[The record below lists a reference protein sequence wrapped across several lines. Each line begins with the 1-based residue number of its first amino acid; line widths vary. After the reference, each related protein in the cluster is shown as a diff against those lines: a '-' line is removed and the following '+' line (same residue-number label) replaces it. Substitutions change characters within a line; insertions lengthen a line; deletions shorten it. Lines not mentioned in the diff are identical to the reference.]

1 MNQKYLIPLTAVF
14 LLFLVAYTGVEG
26 AGLQWF
32 FGIVFPYVAIIAF
45 LAGFVYKVLGW
56 ASSAVPFKIPTTCG
70 QQKSLPWIKHNAIDN
85 PDTSTGVFVRMIL
98 EIFLFRSLFR
108 NTKAAFNRNASNS
121 LSYSWEIFLWV
132 GALAFHY
139 SFLVV
144 VLRHFRFFTS
154 PVPSCL
160 TMLEYVDGIVQLGL
174 PGLFLSGVVLLAATL
189 FLLARRIFDAKVTYI
204 SQAADYFPLF
214 LIIGIAATGLSMR
227 YFTKVDI
234 IDIKTLT
241 MGLVTFNWTIPEG
254 IGGLFYGHLF
264 LVSILFAY
272 FPLSK
277 LMHMGGIFLSPTRNM
292 ATNTRAKRHINP
304 WNYDVETHTYAQYE
318 DHFREKMIEAGL
330 PVDKPLDKKE

>member
-26 AGLQWF
+26 AGMQWF
-32 FGIVFPYVAIIAF
+32 FGIVFPYLAVLAF
-45 LAGFVYKVLGW
+45 LIGFIVKVMGW
-56 ASSAVPFKIPTTCG
+56 ASSAVPFRIPTTCG
-70 QQKSLPWIKHNAIDN
+70 QQKSLAWIKQNCIDN
-85 PDTSTGVFVRMIL
+85 PDTKTGVFVRMVL

-108 NTKAAFNRNASNS
+108 NTKAAFNRNVSNR
-121 LSYSWEIFLWV
+121 LTYSWEIFLWL

-160 TMLEYVDGIVQLGL
+160 GWLEYVDGIVQLGL
-174 PGLFLSGVVLLAATL
+174 PGLFLSGIVLLAATL
-189 FLLARRIFDAKVTYI
+189 FLLGRRIFDTKVTYI

-214 LIIGIAATGLSMR
+214 LIIGIAATGIAMR

-234 IDIKTLT
+234 IGIKTLT
-241 MGLVTFNWTIPEG
+241 MGLATFAPVIPEG
-254 IGGLFYGHLF
+254 VGGLFYAHVF
-264 LVSILFAY
+264 MVSVLFAY
-272 FPLSK
+272 FPASK
-277 LMHMGGIFLSPTRNM
+277 LMHAGGVFLSPTRNM
-292 ATNTRAKRHINP
+292 ANDTRAKRHVNP
-304 WNYDVETHTYAQYE
+304 WNYDVETHTYPQYE

-330 PVDKPLDKKE
+330 PVDKKE

>member
-14 LLFLVAYTGVEG
+14 LAFLVAYTGVEG

-32 FGIVFPYVAIIAF
+32 FGIVFPYFAIIFF

-56 ASSAVPFKIPTTCG
+56 AASAVPFKIPTTCG
-70 QQKSLPWIKHNAIDN
+70 QQKSLPWIKQNPIDN
-85 PDTSTGVFVRMIL
+85 PDTSTGVVLRMIL

-108 NTKAAFNRNASNS
+108 NTKAAFSRNVSNR
-121 LSYSWEIFLWV
+121 LSYSWEIFLWA

-144 VLRHFRFFTS
+144 LLRHFRFFTS
-154 PVPSCL
+154 PVPSCIKF
-160 TMLEYVDGIVQLGL
+160 LEYIDGIVQLGL
-174 PGLFLSGVVLLAATL
+174 PGIFLSGVVLLAATL

-214 LIIGIAATGLSMR
+214 LIIGIAASGLSMR
-227 YFTKVDI
+227 YFAKVDI

-241 MGLVTFNWTIPEG
+241 MGLVTLSPTIPEG

-264 LVSILFAY
+264 LVSLLFAY

-292 ATNTRAKRHINP
+292 ANNTRAKRHVNP
-304 WNYDVETHTYAQYE
+304 WNYDVKTHTYEEYE

-330 PVDKPLDKKE
+330 PVDKKE

>member
-1 MNQKYLIPLTAVF
+1 MNQKYLIPLTTVF

-32 FGIVFPYVAIIAF
+32 FGIVFPYLAVLAF
-45 LAGFVYKVLGW
+45 LVGFVVKVMGW
-56 ASSAVPFKIPTTCG
+56 ASSAVPFRIPTTCG
-70 QQKSLPWIKHNAIDN
+70 QQKSLPWIKQNCIDN
-85 PDTSTGVFVRMIL
+85 PDTKTGVFIRMVL

-108 NTKAAFNRNASNS
+108 NTKAAFNRNVSNR
-121 LSYSWEIFLWV
+121 LSYSWEIFLWL

-144 VLRHFRFFTS
+144 ILRHFRFFTS

-160 TMLEYVDGIVQLGL
+160 GWLEYFDGIVQLGL

-189 FLLARRIFDAKVTYI
+189 FLLGRRIFDAKVTYI

-214 LIIGIAATGLSMR
+214 LIIGIAATGIAMR

-234 IDIKTLT
+234 IGIKTLT
-241 MGLVTFNWTIPEG
+241 MGLATFAPVIPEG
-254 IGGLFYGHLF
+254 VGGLFYAHVF
-264 LVSILFAY
+264 MVSILFAY
-272 FPLSK
+272 FPASK
-277 LMHMGGIFLSPTRNM
+277 LMHAGGVFLSPTRNM
-292 ATNTRAKRHINP
+292 ANDTRAKRHVNP
-304 WNYDVETHTYAQYE
+304 WNYDVETHTYPQYE

-330 PVDKPLDKKE
+330 PVDKKE

>member
-14 LLFLVAYTGVEG
+14 LAFLVAYTGVEG

-32 FGIVFPYVAIIAF
+32 FGIVFPYIAIIAF

-56 ASSAVPFKIPTTCG
+56 AASAVPFRIPTTCG
-70 QQKSLPWIKHNAIDN
+70 QQKSLPWIKQNTIDN
-85 PDTSTGVFVRMIL
+85 PDTSTGVILRMIL

-108 NTKAAFNRNASNS
+108 NTKAAFSRNASNR
-121 LSYSWEIFLWV
+121 LSYSWEIFLWA

-144 VLRHFRFFTS
+144 LLRHFRFFTS

-160 TMLEYVDGIVQLGL
+160 KFLESIDGIVQLGL
-174 PGLFLSGVVLLAATL
+174 PGIFLSGVVLLAATL

-234 IDIKTLT
+234 IGIKTLT
-241 MGLVTFNWTIPEG
+241 MGLVTFSPAIPEG
-254 IGGLFYGHLF
+254 VGGLFYGHLF
-264 LVSILFAY
+264 LVSLLFAY
-272 FPLSK
+272 FPASK

-292 ATNTRAKRHINP
+292 ANNTRAKRHVNP
-304 WNYDVETHTYAQYE
+304 WNYDVKTHTYEEYE
-318 DHFREKMIEAGL
+318 DHFRDKMIEAGL
-330 PVDKPLDKKE
+330 PVDKKE

>member
-14 LLFLVAYTGVEG
+14 LLFIVAYTGVEG

-32 FGIVFPYVAIIAF
+32 FGIVFPYAAIIAF
-45 LAGFVYKVLGW
+45 LAGFIYKVLGW
-56 ASSAVPFKIPTTCG
+56 ASSAVPFRIPTTCG
-70 QQKSLPWIKHNAIDN
+70 QQKSLPWIKQNCIDN
-85 PDTSTGVFVRMIL
+85 PDTSTGVFIRMIL

-108 NTKAAFNRNASNS
+108 NTKAAFNKNASNR

-144 VLRHFRFFTS
+144 LLRHFRFFTS

-160 TMLEYVDGIVQLGL
+160 KFLEYFDGIVQLGL
-174 PGLFLSGVVLLAATL
+174 PGIFISGVVLLAATL

-214 LIIGIAATGLSMR
+214 LIIGIAATGLAMR

-234 IDIKTLT
+234 IGIKTLT
-241 MGLVTFNWTIPEG
+241 MGLATLSPTIPEG
-254 IGGLFYGHLF
+254 VGGLFYGHIF
-264 LVSILFAY
+264 LVSILFCIFPGQQTHAY
-272 FPLSK
+272 
-277 LMHMGGIFLSPTRNM
+277 GRNLFKP
-292 ATNTRAKRHINP
+292 NKK
-304 WNYDVETHTYAQYE
+304 YGKQYP
-318 DHFREKMIEAGL
+318 R
-330 PVDKPLDKKE
+330 KKTC

>member
-32 FGIVFPYVAIIAF
+32 FGIVFPYVAMIAF

-56 ASSAVPFKIPTTCG
+56 ASSAVPFRIPTTCG
-70 QQKSLPWIKHNAIDN
+70 QEKSLPWIKHNAIDN

-108 NTKAAFNRNASNS
+108 NTKAAFSRNASNS
-121 LSYSWEIFLWV
+121 LSYSWEIFLWI

-241 MGLVTFNWTIPEG
+241 MGLVTFSPTIPEG
-254 IGGLFYGHLF
+254 VGGLFYAHIF

-292 ATNTRAKRHINP
+292 ANNTRAKRHINP
-304 WNYDVETHTYAQYE
+304 WNYDVETHTYEQYE